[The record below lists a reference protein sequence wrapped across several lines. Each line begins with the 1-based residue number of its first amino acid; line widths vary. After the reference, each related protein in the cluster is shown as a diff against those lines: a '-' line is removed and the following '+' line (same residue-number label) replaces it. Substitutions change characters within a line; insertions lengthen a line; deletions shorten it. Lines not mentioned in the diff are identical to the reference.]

1 MRNFGELWAVFAKF
15 FKDLEVSSICPLRIK
30 LFALDDYLKKII
42 WWKVIIIFFLNNSLL
57 ETCKGNGKEY

>member
-15 FKDLEVSSICPLRIK
+15 FKDLEVSSICPLKIK

-42 WWKVIIIFFLNNSLL
+42 WWKVIIILF
-57 ETCKGNGKEY
+57 